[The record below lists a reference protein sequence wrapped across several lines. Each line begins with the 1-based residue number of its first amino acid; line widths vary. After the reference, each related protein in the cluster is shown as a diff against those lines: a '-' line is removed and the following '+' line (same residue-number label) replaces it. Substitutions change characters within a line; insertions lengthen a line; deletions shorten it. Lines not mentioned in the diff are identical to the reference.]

1 MFPFL
6 LFCFFFSL
14 GILRCWASCLLLR
27 AFAWL
32 SSCERCRVG
41 SHRSQLSTQIPGSA
55 LGKTE
60 VSLEV
65 GLAVV
70 VLVVSFF
77 FCFFL
82 GGEGGLLGAT
92 ITQCFEK
99 GTPTEDDFFQQV

>member
-77 FCFFL
+77 FWGGVL
-82 GGEGGLLGAT
+82 GGGRVAWSNYHPV
-92 ITQCFEK
+92 F
-99 GTPTEDDFFQQV
+99 

>member
-1 MFPFL
+1 M
-6 LFCFFFSL
+6 
-14 GILRCWASCLLLR
+14 LLR

-55 LGKTE
+55 LGKPE

-77 FCFFL
+77 LFGGVFW
-82 GGEGGLLGAT
+82 GEGGLLGAP
-92 ITQCFEK
+92 ITLCFEK
-99 GTPTEDDFFQQV
+99 GTPPEDDFFQQV